1 MKKRG
6 RCSLTNYTNAK
17 ALVEEIINK
26 LKESGVKVKSPLSKI
41 QDFHCEA
48 DFSIEIENRVAY
60 VDATFTFDKPP
71 NSNMVEKIE
80 AVMTTYN
87 SYLER
92 IDFEA
97 DYTKLEFR
105 SVR

>member
-1 MKKRG
+1 M
-6 RCSLTNYTNAK
+6 TNYIKAK
-17 ALVEEIINK
+17 GTVEKIIK
-26 LKESGVKVKSPLSKI
+26 ELKDAGVKVKSPLSKT
-41 QDFHCEA
+41 QDYTCVA
-48 DFSIEIENRVAY
+48 DFSVEIVNRVAY

-71 NSNMVEKIE
+71 NSDMVEKIE

-92 IDFEA
+92 IDFES

>member
-1 MKKRG
+1 
-6 RCSLTNYTNAK
+6 LTNYANAK

-41 QDFHCEA
+41 QDYHCVA
-48 DFSIEIENRVAY
+48 DFSVSIENRVAY
-60 VDATFTFDKPP
+60 VNATFSFDNPP
-71 NSNMVEKIE
+71 KEDIVEKIE

>member
-1 MKKRG
+1 
-6 RCSLTNYTNAK
+6 LTNYANAK
-17 ALVEEIINK
+17 ALVEKILED
-26 LKESGVKVKSPLSKI
+26 LKNNGIKVKSPLSKI

-48 DFSIEIENRVAY
+48 DFSVEIENRVAY
-60 VDATFTFDKPP
+60 VDATFTFDKLP
-71 NSNMVEKIE
+71 NEDLVEKIE

-92 IDFEA
+92 IDFES

>member
-1 MKKRG
+1 M
-6 RCSLTNYTNAK
+6 TNYTNAK

-41 QDFHCEA
+41 QDYTCVA
-48 DFSIEIENRVAY
+48 DFSVEIVNRVPK